1 MVYGFVLLL
10 KKRIL
15 YHHGSDVLKRKIL
28 RNILEAI
35 GWTEGDLKR
44 LKLIK

>member
-1 MVYGFVLLL
+1 MSILH
-10 KKRIL
+10 KRRVIIH

-35 GWTEGDLKR
+35 CWTEEDLQR